1 MVAHNSIFDPL
12 DGSTSHRTLVSDIEI
27 DELEF
32 EGIATSVAKDPQGE
46 SRAPAVK
53 LLKEKLKPTQ
63 NGAYMHLAFGV
74 LFDIHCF
81 SFSIAPS
88 TGCDGIRTTDIQ
100 AHTISPYSP
109 HLNSRTSR
117 SAHRVERMGCSS

>member
-1 MVAHNSIFDPL
+1 MVAHNSIFDSL
-12 DGSTSHRTLVSDIEI
+12 DGSASHRTPVSDIEI

-32 EGIATSVAKDPQGE
+32 EGIATSVACKDPQGE
-46 SRAPAVK
+46 SRTPAVK
-53 LLKEKLKPTQ
+53 LLKKKLKPTQ

-74 LFDIHCF
+74 LFAIHCF

-100 AHTISPYSP
+100 AHTEFLHEPLRRLVILVYFI
-109 HLNSRTSR
+109 
-117 SAHRVERMGCSS
+117 